1 MESLGTSGEPSAG
14 SPLRLRLRGRG
25 CSKGLLSSAGAGK
38 HVLEGNTR
46 LLHKK
51 FTWSRQLVGCYG
63 FKRGLCYKEEK
74 KSIKRWVPSGGDLKW
89 ELLCFPFLF
98 LHSPKEDWEQIMTL
112 TFYQHAWW
120 IALACNEI
128 SQTLIVGQFLLYP
141 RTFCPILHLIS
152 LLLIDSFYLNKFI
165 NKGSFASLS

>member
-1 MESLGTSGEPSAG
+1 MATAPLSVHPITPHLEARVGSDVGSSCLHPLEEDFAFCHSASTMSTVIFGYKNQSGFCSDVGTE
-14 SPLRLRLRGRG
+14 
-25 CSKGLLSSAGAGK
+25 
-38 HVLEGNTR
+38 T
-46 LLHKK
+46 
-51 FTWSRQLVGCYG
+51 Q
-63 FKRGLCYKEEK
+63 
-74 KSIKRWVPSGGDLKW
+74 IDLKW

-152 LLLIDSFYLNKFI
+152 LLLIDSFYLNKCI